1 MHLLIRLLLFAVAF
15 PTWDIA
21 KKARLVGRGTYANA
35 LTIAAALVVDSNT
48 ARCLM
53 LIVPVR

>member
-1 MHLLIRLLLFAVAF
+1 MHLLIHLLPFAVVF

-21 KKARLVGRGTYANA
+21 KKAQLVGKGTYANV
-35 LTIAAALVVDSNT
+35 LTIAAALVVDSNI
-48 ARCLM
+48 AHCLM